1 MSIDIFKQ
9 AGARLGARATRPVR
23 DGIGQP
29 AVGGGL
35 DLIGVAAGQAAGT
48 GFQDVITKIA
58 NYQAKQDEK
67 EENVRIENKNSS
79 EAAKLERRVQLQMD
93 KWKED
98 ETFATWTPEEFNAK
112 WNSFEKQELN
122 NLKNIIFK
130 DDERAFAKFE
140 SAYYTIFNNN
150 RRIFRAEK
158 QDKLRLDSLINLN
171 RRKTARYSAPD
182 ALKVDSIDSGNVW
195 NWYESELKEIDKDA
209 KVANTID
216 GTGSQPQID
225 AEKRL
230 FLKTTFETIF
240 RKATIFQKKNELYD
254 PNSKDF
260 AKDKVTDWNKVIN
273 YIENENTYQGE
284 AIPVDM
290 KNELLAWARGEKS
303 KQEQLSK
310 IEKEKRKDA
319 GLTSL
324 TKSVLT
330 GFDIDDPTTYITEE
344 QIRTDGVNAGLS
356 ITEVNSLVKARRD
369 IVENAGKVKDDTL
382 IFQDLL
388 FKITTGEITDGNQ
401 ILPNDN
407 LLPQYSNLNIISH
420 PDLNTASKIELLNK
434 ISEMKKPKVK
444 EANKLFNVKVKSY
457 NNQVQGK
464 IKTNVGRQRYANYV
478 VNKTI
483 EFNELIFEQ
492 IEEGSKKGK
501 RYTAKDLLD
510 QDSEYYIFSDI
521 IEFSITQDD
530 NINEYINESKG
541 TTVTLKKK
549 GPDPK
554 SFADVDGVDRNQDG
568 IFIIKDDNDYFKLPI
583 GSHFFDPETQEIRK
597 REK

>member
-9 AGARLGARATRPVR
+9 TGARLGARATRPVR
-23 DGIGQP
+23 DGIAQP

-35 DLIGVAAGQAAGT
+35 DLIGVAAGQAVGT
-48 GFQDVITKIA
+48 GFQEVITKIA

-67 EENVRIENKNSS
+67 EENVRIQNKNST
-79 EAAKLERRVQLQMD
+79 EAAKLERRIQLQMD

-98 ETFATWTPEEFNAK
+98 PNFANWTPEEFNLK
-112 WNSFEKQELN
+112 WNAFEKQELN

-130 DDERAFAKFE
+130 NDERAFAKFE

-158 QDKLRLDSLINLN
+158 QDKLRLDSLISLN

-182 ALKVDSIDSGNVW
+182 GLKVESIDSGNVW

-240 RKATIFQKKNELYD
+240 RKGTIFLKNNELYD
-254 PNSKDF
+254 PESEDF
-260 AKDKVTDWNKVIN
+260 ANDKVTDWNKVIN
-273 YIENENTYQGE
+273 YIENEDEYQGK

-303 KQEQLSK
+303 KQEQLFK

-319 GLTSL
+319 GLASL

-330 GFDIDDPTTYITEE
+330 GFDINNPTAYITEE
-344 QIRTDGVNAGLS
+344 QIRTDGVNAGLTS
-356 ITEVNSLVKARRD
+356 TEINSLVRARRD

-388 FKITTGEITDGNQ
+388 FKITIGEITDGNQ
-401 ILPNDN
+401 ILSNDK
-407 LLPQYSNLNIISH
+407 LVPKYYNLNIISH
-420 PDLNTASKIELLNK
+420 PDLNTSSKIELLNK

-444 EANKLFNVKVKSY
+444 EANRLFNLKVKSY
-457 NNQVQGK
+457 DDQVEGK
-464 IKTNVGRQRYANYV
+464 IKTNVGKRRYANYV

-483 EFNELIFEQ
+483 EFNELIFQE
-492 IEEGSKKGK
+492 IKEGSKKGQ
-501 RYTAKDLLD
+501 RYTVKDLLD

-521 IEFSITQDD
+521 TEFSITQDE
-530 NINEYINESKG
+530 NINEYIDQTKG
-541 TTVTLKKK
+541 TTVSLKKK
-549 GPDPK
+549 KPDPK
-554 SFADVDGVDRNQDG
+554 SYADVDGVDRNQDG
-568 IFIIKDDNDYFKLPI
+568 IFIIKDDNDYLKIPS
-583 GSHFFDPETQEIRK
+583 GSQFIDPDTQEIR
-597 REK
+597 EKP

>member
-9 AGARLGARATRPVR
+9 TGARLGARATRPVR
-23 DGIGQP
+23 DGIAQP

-35 DLIGVAAGQAAGT
+35 DLIGVAAGQAVGT
-48 GFQDVITKIA
+48 GFQEVITKIA

-67 EENVRIENKNSS
+67 EENVRIQNKNST
-79 EAAKLERRVQLQMD
+79 EAAKLERRIQLQMD

-98 ETFATWTPEEFNAK
+98 PNFANWTPEEFNLK
-112 WNSFEKQELN
+112 WNAFEKQELN

-130 DDERAFAKFE
+130 NDERAFAKFE

-158 QDKLRLDSLINLN
+158 QDKLRLDSLISLN

-182 ALKVDSIDSGNVW
+182 GLKVESIDSGNVW

-240 RKATIFQKKNELYD
+240 RKGTIFLKNNELYD
-254 PNSKDF
+254 PESEDF
-260 AKDKVTDWNKVIN
+260 ANDKVTDWNKVIN
-273 YIENENTYQGE
+273 YIENEDEYQGK

-303 KQEQLSK
+303 KQEQLFK

-319 GLTSL
+319 GLASL

-330 GFDIDDPTTYITEE
+330 GFDINNPTAYITEE
-344 QIRTDGVNAGLS
+344 QIRTDGVNAGLTS
-356 ITEVNSLVKARRD
+356 TEINSLVRARRD

-388 FKITTGEITDGNQ
+388 FKITIGEITDGNQ
-401 ILPNDN
+401 ILSNDK
-407 LLPQYSNLNIISH
+407 LVPKYYNLNIISH
-420 PDLNTASKIELLNK
+420 PDLNTSSKIELLNK

-444 EANKLFNVKVKSY
+444 EANRLFNLKVKSY
-457 NNQVQGK
+457 DDQVEGK
-464 IKTNVGRQRYANYV
+464 IKTNVGKRRYANYV

-483 EFNELIFEQ
+483 EFNELIFQE
-492 IEEGSKKGK
+492 IKEGSKKGQ
-501 RYTAKDLLD
+501 RYTVKDLLD

-521 IEFSITQDD
+521 TEFSITQDE
-530 NINEYINESKG
+530 NINEYIDQTKG
-541 TTVTLKKK
+541 TTVSLKKK
-549 GPDPK
+549 KPDPK
-554 SFADVDGVDRNQDG
+554 SYADVDGVDRNQDG
-568 IFIIKDDNDYFKLPI
+568 IFIIKDDNDYLKLPS
-583 GSHFFDPETQEIRK
+583 GSQFIDPDTQEIR
-597 REK
+597 EKP

>member
-9 AGARLGARATRPVR
+9 TGARLGARATRPVR
-23 DGIGQP
+23 DGIAQP

-35 DLIGVAAGQAAGT
+35 DLIGVAAGQAVGT
-48 GFQDVITKIA
+48 GFQEVITKIA

-67 EENVRIENKNSS
+67 EENVRIQNKNST
-79 EAAKLERRVQLQMD
+79 EAAKLERRIQLQMD

-98 ETFATWTPEEFNAK
+98 PNFANWTPEEFNLK
-112 WNSFEKQELN
+112 WNAFEKQELN

-130 DDERAFAKFE
+130 NDERAFAKFE

-158 QDKLRLDSLINLN
+158 QDKLRLDSLISLN

-182 ALKVDSIDSGNVW
+182 GLKVESIDSGNVW

-240 RKATIFQKKNELYD
+240 RKGTIFLKNNELYD
-254 PNSKDF
+254 PESEDF
-260 AKDKVTDWNKVIN
+260 ANDKVTDWNKVIN
-273 YIENENTYQGE
+273 YIENEDEYQGK

-303 KQEQLSK
+303 KQEQLFK

-319 GLTSL
+319 GLASL

-330 GFDIDDPTTYITEE
+330 GFDINNPTAYITEE
-344 QIRTDGVNAGLS
+344 QIRTDGVNAGLTS
-356 ITEVNSLVKARRD
+356 TEINSLVRARRD

-401 ILPNDN
+401 ILSNDK
-407 LLPQYSNLNIISH
+407 LVPKYYNLNIISH
-420 PDLNTASKIELLNK
+420 PDLNTSSKIELLNK

-444 EANKLFNVKVKSY
+444 EANRLFNLKVKSY
-457 NNQVQGK
+457 DDQVEGK
-464 IKTNVGRQRYANYV
+464 IKTNVGKRRYANYV

-483 EFNELIFEQ
+483 EFNELIFQE
-492 IEEGSKKGK
+492 IKEGSKKGQ
-501 RYTAKDLLD
+501 RYTVKDLLD

-521 IEFSITQDD
+521 TEFSITQDE
-530 NINEYINESKG
+530 NINEYIDQTKG
-541 TTVTLKKK
+541 TTVSLKKK
-549 GPDPK
+549 KPDPK
-554 SFADVDGVDRNQDG
+554 SYADVDGVDRNQDG
-568 IFIIKDDNDYFKLPI
+568 IFIIKDDNDYLKLPS
-583 GSHFFDPETQEIRK
+583 GSQFIDPDTQEIR
-597 REK
+597 EKP

>member
-9 AGARLGARATRPVR
+9 TGARLGARATRPVR
-23 DGIGQP
+23 DGIAQP

-35 DLIGVAAGQAAGT
+35 DLIGVAAGQAVGT
-48 GFQDVITKIA
+48 GFQEVITKIA

-67 EENVRIENKNSS
+67 EENVRIQNKNST
-79 EAAKLERRVQLQMD
+79 EAAKLERRIQLQMD

-98 ETFATWTPEEFNAK
+98 PNFANWTPEEFNLK
-112 WNSFEKQELN
+112 WNAFEKQELN

-130 DDERAFAKFE
+130 NDERAFAKFE

-158 QDKLRLDSLINLN
+158 QDKLRLDSLISLN

-182 ALKVDSIDSGNVW
+182 GLKVESIDSGSVW

-240 RKATIFQKKNELYD
+240 RKGTIFLKNNELYD
-254 PNSKDF
+254 PESEDF
-260 AKDKVTDWNKVIN
+260 ANDKVTDWNKVIN
-273 YIENENTYQGE
+273 YIENEDEYQGK

-303 KQEQLSK
+303 KQEQLFK

-319 GLTSL
+319 GLASL

-330 GFDIDDPTTYITEE
+330 GFDINNPTAYITEE
-344 QIRTDGVNAGLS
+344 QIRTDGVNAGLTS
-356 ITEVNSLVKARRD
+356 TEINSLVRARRD

-401 ILPNDN
+401 ILSNDK
-407 LLPQYSNLNIISH
+407 LVPKYYNLNIISH
-420 PDLNTASKIELLNK
+420 PDLNTSSKIELLNK

-444 EANKLFNVKVKSY
+444 EANRLFNLKVKSY
-457 NNQVQGK
+457 DDQVEGK
-464 IKTNVGRQRYANYV
+464 IKTNVGKRRYANYV

-483 EFNELIFEQ
+483 EFNELIFQE
-492 IEEGSKKGK
+492 IKEGSKKGQ
-501 RYTAKDLLD
+501 RYTVKDLLD

-521 IEFSITQDD
+521 TEFSITQDE
-530 NINEYINESKG
+530 NINEYIDQTKG
-541 TTVTLKKK
+541 TTVSLKKK
-549 GPDPK
+549 KPDPK
-554 SFADVDGVDRNQDG
+554 SYADVDGVDRNQDG
-568 IFIIKDDNDYFKLPI
+568 IFIIKDDNDYLKLPS
-583 GSHFFDPETQEIRK
+583 GSQFIDPDTQEIR
-597 REK
+597 EKP

>member
-9 AGARLGARATRPVR
+9 TGARLGARATRPVR
-23 DGIGQP
+23 DGIAQP

-35 DLIGVAAGQAAGT
+35 DLIGVAAGQAVGT
-48 GFQDVITKIA
+48 GFQEVITKIA

-67 EENVRIENKNSS
+67 EENVRIQNKNST
-79 EAAKLERRVQLQMD
+79 EAAKLERRIQLQMD

-98 ETFATWTPEEFNAK
+98 PNFANWTPEEFNLK
-112 WNSFEKQELN
+112 WNAFEKQELN

-130 DDERAFAKFE
+130 NDERAFAKFE

-158 QDKLRLDSLINLN
+158 QDKLRLDSLISLN

-182 ALKVDSIDSGNVW
+182 GLKVESIDSGSVW
-195 NWYESELKEIDKDA
+195 DWYESELGEIDKDA

-240 RKATIFQKKNELYD
+240 RKGTIFLKNNELYD
-254 PNSKDF
+254 PESEDF
-260 AKDKVTDWNKVIN
+260 ANDKVTDWNKVIN
-273 YIENENTYQGE
+273 YIENEDEYQGK

-303 KQEQLSK
+303 KQEQLFK

-319 GLTSL
+319 GLASL

-330 GFDIDDPTTYITEE
+330 GFDINNPTAYITEE
-344 QIRTDGVNAGLS
+344 QIRTDGVNAGLTS
-356 ITEVNSLVKARRD
+356 TEINSLVRARRD

-388 FKITTGEITDGNQ
+388 FKITIGEITDGNQ
-401 ILPNDN
+401 ILSNDK
-407 LLPQYSNLNIISH
+407 LVPKYYNLNIISH
-420 PDLNTASKIELLNK
+420 PDLNTSSKIELLNK

-444 EANKLFNVKVKSY
+444 EANRLFNLKVKSY
-457 NNQVQGK
+457 DDQVEGK
-464 IKTNVGRQRYANYV
+464 IKTNVGKRRYANYV

-483 EFNELIFEQ
+483 EFNELIFQE
-492 IEEGSKKGK
+492 IKEGSKKGQ
-501 RYTAKDLLD
+501 RYTVKDLLD

-521 IEFSITQDD
+521 TEFSITQDE
-530 NINEYINESKG
+530 NINEYIDQTKG
-541 TTVTLKKK
+541 TTVSLKKK
-549 GPDPK
+549 KPDPK
-554 SFADVDGVDRNQDG
+554 SYADVDGVDRNQDG
-568 IFIIKDDNDYFKLPI
+568 IFIIKDDNDYLKIPS
-583 GSHFFDPETQEIRK
+583 GSQFIDPDTQEIR
-597 REK
+597 EKP

>member
-9 AGARLGARATRPVR
+9 TGARLGARAVRPVR

-58 NYQAKQDEK
+58 NYQAKQDEQ
-67 EENVRIENKNSS
+67 EENVRIQNKNST
-79 EAAKLERRVQLQMD
+79 EAAKLERRIQLQMD

-98 ETFATWTPEEFNAK
+98 PNFASWTPEEFNLK
-112 WNSFEKQELN
+112 WNAFEKQELN

-130 DDERAFAKFE
+130 NDERAFARFE

-182 ALKVDSIDSGNVW
+182 GLKVESIDSENVW
-195 NWYESELKEIDKDA
+195 RWYESELKEIDKDA

-240 RKATIFQKKNELYD
+240 RKGSMFLKNNELYD
-254 PNSKDF
+254 PESKDF
-260 AKDKVTDWNKVIN
+260 AKPQVTDWNKVIN
-273 YIENENTYQGE
+273 YINNEDEYQGK

-303 KQEQLSK
+303 KQEQLFK

-330 GFDIDDPTTYITEE
+330 GFDINNPTTYITEE
-344 QIRTDGVNAGLS
+344 QIRTDGVNAGLTNTE
-356 ITEVNSLVKARRD
+356 ITSLIKARRD

-388 FKITTGEITDGNQ
+388 LKITTGEITDGNQ
-401 ILPNDN
+401 IISNDKM
-407 LLPQYSNLNIISH
+407 LPQYYNLNIISH
-420 PDLNTASKIELLNK
+420 PDLNTATKIELLNK

-444 EANKLFNVKVKSY
+444 EANKLFNVKLKSY
-457 NNQVQGK
+457 DDQVQGQ

-483 EFNELIFEQ
+483 EFNELIFQE

-521 IEFSITQDD
+521 IEFSITSDE
-530 NINEYINESKG
+530 NINEYINERKG

-568 IFIIKDDNDYFKLPI
+568 IFIIKDDNDYLKLPS
-583 GSHFFDPETQEIRK
+583 GSQFIDPDTQEIR
-597 REK
+597 EKP

>member
-1 MSIDIFKQ
+1 MSINIFKQ
-9 AGARLGARATRPVR
+9 TGARLGARAARPVR

-48 GFQDVITKIA
+48 GFQEVITKVA
-58 NYQAKQDEK
+58 NYQAKQDEQ
-67 EENVRIENKNSS
+67 EENVRIQNKNSL
-79 EAAKLERRVQLQMD
+79 EAARLERRIQLKMD
-93 KWKED
+93 GWKED
-98 ETFATWTPEEFNAK
+98 PDFANWTPEEFNLK
-112 WNSFEKQELN
+112 WNAFEKQELN
-122 NLKNIIFK
+122 NLKNNIFK
-130 DDERAFAKFE
+130 NDERAFARFE

-182 ALKVDSIDSGNVW
+182 GLKIESIDSGNVW

-240 RKATIFQKKNELYD
+240 RKGSMFLKSNELYD
-254 PNSKDF
+254 PESKDF

-273 YIENENTYQGE
+273 YINNKDEYQGK

-303 KQEQLSK
+303 KQEQLFK

-319 GLTSL
+319 GLESL

-330 GFDIDDPTTYITEE
+330 GFDINNPTAYITEE
-344 QIRTDGVNAGLS
+344 QIRTDGVNAGLTN
-356 ITEVNSLVKARRD
+356 TEISSLVKARRD

-401 ILPNDN
+401 MLRNDN
-407 LLPQYSNLNIISH
+407 LLPKYNNLNIINH

-434 ISEMKKPKVK
+434 ISEMKKPKVQ
-444 EANKLFNVKVKSY
+444 EANKLFNVKLKSY
-457 NNQVQGK
+457 DDQVQGQ

-483 EFNELIFEQ
+483 EFNELIFQE

-521 IEFSITQDD
+521 IEFSITSDE
-530 NINEYINESKG
+530 NINEYINERKG

-568 IFIIKDDNDYFKLPI
+568 IFIIKDDNDYLKLPS
-583 GSHFFDPETQEIRK
+583 GSQFIDPDTQEIR
-597 REK
+597 EKP